1 MTEPGANRRAEARRS
16 FRMAVAVLLFCLVAV
31 AIYGWYMLR
40 DSDVSTVAVIALA
53 GGVVLTLVVGI
64 GLMTLL
70 FYSSREGFDEQVH
83 RRK

>member
-1 MTEPGANRRAEARRS
+1 MTASGEHRRADARRS
-16 FRMAVAVLLFCLVAV
+16 FRIAAVLLLFCLVAV
-31 AIYGWYMLR
+31 AIYGWFTLR
-40 DSDVSTVAVIALA
+40 DSEISTVAVIALA
-53 GGVVLTLVVGI
+53 VGVVLTLVVGI